1 MKENLSNVKVQFK
14 FFFLYILISNLYC
27 KDIYKENIN
36 DSIKEK
42 QIVQEDIKIITS
54 ILEPGK
60 VYNLNLYKLTEI
72 NIRFLKDYG
81 DNLLV
86 QLYPLECKI
95 YLTDSAGKTNNIYR
109 ISNYNYDAF
118 YSLITK
124 NNGLKI
130 KPLIYSSDEEKND
143 ISCPLIINSVKILN
157 DDKIPELTLNE
168 KVPVLFYFNDTNTK
182 LRAIY
187 NHNNNENPIIVSFF
201 IKEKA
206 RFTIECNDGEE

>member
-1 MKENLSNVKVQFK
+1 MKDNFSNVKVQFK

-95 YLTDSAGKTNNIYR
+95 YLTDSAGKTNNI
-109 ISNYNYDAF
+109 
-118 YSLITK
+118 
-124 NNGLKI
+124 
-130 KPLIYSSDEEKND
+130 
-143 ISCPLIINSVKILN
+143 
-157 DDKIPELTLNE
+157 
-168 KVPVLFYFNDTNTK
+168 
-182 LRAIY
+182 
-187 NHNNNENPIIVSFF
+187 F
-201 IKEKA
+201 IK
-206 RFTIECNDGEE
+206 RFISLYVKKINYFKTFEIIFNESTFIKRKSSI